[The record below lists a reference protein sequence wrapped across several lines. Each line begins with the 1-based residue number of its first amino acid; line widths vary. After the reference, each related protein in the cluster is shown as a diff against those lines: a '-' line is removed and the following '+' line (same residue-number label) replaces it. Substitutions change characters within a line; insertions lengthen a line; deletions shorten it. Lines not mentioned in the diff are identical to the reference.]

1 MSKYKANVNYDTD
14 RLRPKGRK
22 KILQALKGRGVSG
35 EKAALF
41 FSFFCESRKDK
52 PRYGKRERSMNRQRQ
67 YEKL

>member
-1 MSKYKANVNYDTD
+1 MMGYKVNINYDTD

-22 KILQALKGRGVSG
+22 QILRLLKSRGVSG

-41 FSFFCESRKDK
+41 FTFFCESRKDK

-67 YEKL
+67 YETI